1 MRTHLL
7 FFILLL
13 LFALVPGLNAQSPS
27 WADDLLN
34 RYDRYRENAVADRRF
49 KHSEITP
56 LILKLSGK
64 NGFEVAEKGRS
75 VEGRPIY
82 LVKYGRGPVKVL
94 LWSQMHGD
102 EPTATMALLDLFN
115 FLSARDEFDH
125 IRKALSEQL
134 TLYFLPMLN
143 PDGAEDY
150 KRRNALDIDI
160 NRDALRLQTPEGRL
174 LKKVRDEVDA
184 DWGFNLHDQSRYN
197 SVGLSPGEATFAFLA
212 PAFDSA
218 KSVNE
223 KRKNAMQLVV
233 TMNRWLQ
240 QYIPGQV
247 ARFDDTFEP
256 RAFGD
261 NMQRWGTRTILV
273 ECGGLDGD
281 PEKQKIRKLHFGM
294 LVLALESIAGKSYE
308 THSIQAYDD
317 IAYNNRRLFDLIIR
331 EVRVEKEG
339 KSFIADLGFQRNEHS
354 YDSHRR
360 FYYSSTISDIGDLST
375 HNAYDEFHAGGYAA
389 LPGKTYPQTVSSLSA
404 VQQLDAASL
413 HRQGYT
419 DIKVS
424 NLPKKADFDDLP
436 FRLHAAGARI
446 PSNEIGLER
455 NPSFFLARNGVKEYV
470 VVNGFLHRIE

>member
-1 MRTHLL
+1 MRTLFLLL
-7 FFILLL
+7 FFS
-13 LFALVPGLNAQSPS
+13 LFSCHSQAQSPA
-27 WADDLLN
+27 WADELLI
-34 RYDRYRENAVADRRF
+34 RYDRYKENAIADRRF
-49 KHSEITP
+49 KHAEVAP
-56 LILKLSGK
+56 LILKFSGK
-64 NGFEVAEKGRS
+64 KGFEVREKGRS
-75 VEGRPIY
+75 VEGRPVY
-82 LVKYGRGPVKVL
+82 LVKYGNGPVKVL

-115 FLSARDEFDH
+115 FLSASDEFDSV
-125 IRKALSEQL
+125 RSLLREEL

-143 PDGAEDY
+143 PDGAEEY
-150 KRRNALDIDI
+150 QRRNALDIDI

-174 LKKVRDEVDA
+174 LKAVRDEVDA

-223 KRKNAMQLVV
+223 TRKNAMQLIV

-281 PEKQKIRKLHFGM
+281 AEKQKIRKLHFGM
-294 LVLALESIAGKSYE
+294 LVLALDAIARKSYE
-308 THSIQAYDD
+308 AHSIQAYND

-331 EVRVEKEG
+331 EVRVEKGG

-354 YDSHRR
+354 YDSQRR
-360 FYYSSTISDIGDLST
+360 FYYSSTISDLGDLST
-375 HNAYDEFHAGGYAA
+375 HNAYEELHAGGYTA

-404 VQQLDAASL
+404 LQQLDAASL

-436 FRLHAAGARI
+436 FRLHAAGGRI

-455 NPSFFLARNGVKEYV
+455 NPSFFLVRNGVKEYV

>member
-1 MRTHLL
+1 MRTL
-7 FFILLL
+7 FLLL
-13 LFALVPGLNAQSPS
+13 LLLPLFSCDSQAQSPP

-34 RYDRYRENAVADRRF
+34 RYDRYKENAIADRRF
-49 KHSEITP
+49 KHAEVAP
-56 LILKLSGK
+56 LILKFSGK
-64 NGFEVAEKGRS
+64 KGFEVREKGRS
-75 VEGRPIY
+75 VEGRPVY
-82 LVKYGRGPVKVL
+82 LVKYGSGPVKVL

-115 FLSARDEFDH
+115 FLSASDEFDSV
-125 IRKALSEQL
+125 RSLLREEL

-143 PDGAEDY
+143 PDGAEEY
-150 KRRNALDIDI
+150 QRRNAIDIDI

-174 LKKVRDEVDA
+174 LKAVRDEVDA

-223 KRKNAMQLVV
+223 TRKNAMQLIV

-294 LVLALESIAGKSYE
+294 LVLALEAIASKSYE
-308 THSIQAYDD
+308 AHSIQSYND

-331 EVRVEKEG
+331 EVRVEKGG

-354 YDSHRR
+354 FDSHRR
-360 FYYSSTISDIGDLST
+360 FYYSGTISDFGDLST
-375 HNAYDEFHAGGYAA
+375 HNGYDEFHAGGYSA
-389 LPGKTYPQTVSSLSA
+389 LPGKTYPQTLSSLSA

-455 NPSFFLARNGVKEYV
+455 NPSFFLVRNGVKEYV